1 MRIIAVSD
9 SHGNLSYLR
18 DAVQQ
23 ALEGPAPDLW
33 IHCGDGA
40 RDMDAVEPILLDAN
54 PSMRIYRVRGNGD
67 LSLHQL
73 PTTELF
79 EAGGVRM
86 MAAHGHTFNVKNQY
100 EELLCK
106 AESLGA
112 KVAFFG
118 HTHSP
123 FLENTRGVYL
133 INPGSVCQRL
143 GGNTAY
149 AQVIVTPEG
158 TLRADLIPWR
168 R

>member
-9 SHGNLSYLR
+9 THANLNYLR

-23 ALEGPAPDLW
+23 ALEGPAPDIW
-33 IHCGDGA
+33 VHCGDGA
-40 RDMDAVEPILLDAN
+40 RDMDAVEPILLDAK
-54 PSMRIYRVRGNGD
+54 PDMRIYRVRGNCD
-67 LSLHQL
+67 LSLHAL
-73 PTTELF
+73 PTMELF

-86 MAAHGHTFNVKNQY
+86 IAAHGHTFSVKSQY

-123 FLENTRGVYL
+123 FLENARGVYL
-133 INPGSVCQRL
+133 INPGALCQRL

-149 AQVIVTPEG
+149 AQVIVAPDG
-158 TLRADLIPWR
+158 KLRADLIKWR